1 MSDAAL
7 LSFGCSVFFMAA
19 TGVYLGAR
27 AHFLSVS
34 DAIERQ
40 TAADGPSP
48 ERPAKRAVVEHAGV

>member
-27 AHFLSVS
+27 AHFLNVS

-40 TAADGPSP
+40 GAEGSP
-48 ERPAKRAVVEHAGV
+48 RERPAQRAAAEHARV